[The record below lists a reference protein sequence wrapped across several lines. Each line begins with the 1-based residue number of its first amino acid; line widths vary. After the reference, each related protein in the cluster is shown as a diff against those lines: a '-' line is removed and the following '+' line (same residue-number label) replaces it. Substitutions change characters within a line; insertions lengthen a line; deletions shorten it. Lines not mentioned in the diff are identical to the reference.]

1 MTIKED
7 FLPTLV
13 EIRKIRCGNKHN
25 YDDLLEMLVNNNSNI
40 NQFKLVIKF
49 LDLLKHKDSKSET
62 ELLKYIFLN

>member
-13 EIRKIRCGNKHN
+13 EIRKIRCGNKYN
-25 YDDLLEMLVNNNSNI
+25 YDDFLEALVNNNSNI
-40 NQFKLVIKF
+40 NQFKLAIKF